1 MISHSVR
8 SFDIARKPKRAA
20 QAKPRH
26 QPQSYQAADMT
37 DGPQGPEGISP
48 SDRFKA
54 LITNAESATYGL
66 KDNLLAVMTR
76 DGSATWQTVAAHIE
90 SQLPSAGAFA
100 TARLNAT
107 LALIKIL
114 SGKSE

>member
-1 MISHSVR
+1 
-8 SFDIARKPKRAA
+8 
-20 QAKPRH
+20 
-26 QPQSYQAADMT
+26 MT
-37 DGPQGPEGISP
+37 DGTQEPKDISP

-90 SQLPSAGAFA
+90 AQLPGAGEFA
-100 TARLNAT
+100 TARLNAI
-107 LALIKIL
+107 LALVRTL
-114 SGKSE
+114 SNRQASGSG

>member
-1 MISHSVR
+1 
-8 SFDIARKPKRAA
+8 
-20 QAKPRH
+20 
-26 QPQSYQAADMT
+26 MT
-37 DGPQGPEGISP
+37 DGTQEPTDISP

-90 SQLPSAGAFA
+90 ARLPDAGEFA
-100 TARLNAT
+100 TARLNAI
-107 LALIKIL
+107 LALVRTL
-114 SGKSE
+114 SNRQASGSG

>member
-1 MISHSVR
+1 MTYGTQE
-8 SFDIARKPKRAA
+8 PK
-20 QAKPRH
+20 
-26 QPQSYQAADMT
+26 D
-37 DGPQGPEGISP
+37 ISP

-90 SQLPSAGAFA
+90 AQLPGAGEFA
-100 TARLNAT
+100 TARLNAI
-107 LALIKIL
+107 LALVRTL
-114 SGKSE
+114 SNREARAAHEYRSLLSPPTVRAAG

>member
-1 MISHSVR
+1 
-8 SFDIARKPKRAA
+8 
-20 QAKPRH
+20 
-26 QPQSYQAADMT
+26 MT
-37 DGPQGPEGISP
+37 DGTQPKDISS

-90 SQLPSAGAFA
+90 AQLPGAGEFA
-100 TARLNAT
+100 TARLNAI
-107 LALIKIL
+107 LALIRTL
-114 SGKSE
+114 SNRQTSGSG

>member
-1 MISHSVR
+1 MKSPT
-8 SFDIARKPKRAA
+8 F
-20 QAKPRH
+20 
-26 QPQSYQAADMT
+26 PQSHQISDMT
-37 DGPQGPEGISP
+37 DAPQEPKDLSP

-90 SQLPSAGAFA
+90 AQLPGAGEFA
-100 TARLNAT
+100 TARLNAI
-107 LALIKIL
+107 LALVRTL
-114 SGKSE
+114 SNRQASGSG

>member
-1 MISHSVR
+1 
-8 SFDIARKPKRAA
+8 
-20 QAKPRH
+20 
-26 QPQSYQAADMT
+26 MT
-37 DGPQGPEGISP
+37 DGPQEPKEISA

-90 SQLPSAGAFA
+90 SQLPDAGEFT
-100 TARLNAT
+100 TARLNAI
-107 LALIKIL
+107 LALIRTL
-114 SGKSE
+114 SNRRVAESR